1 MLKALV
7 IVIKCLW
14 VLSVVLAATT
24 FGALHGW
31 EHHGWA
37 AAIALGF
44 VGFVV
49 GAIIA
54 WSPSLLLEILA

>member
-24 FGALHGW
+24 FGAL
-31 EHHGWA
+31 HGWA